1 MDLNIEH
8 KQNDRRGVFLIEG
21 DSGIISELTYSI
33 KNENTIIIDHTETK
47 IPEEGKG
54 FAGKLVAHA
63 VDYAREHNLKIDP
76 LCPFAEVQFERHPEY
91 NDVRA

>member
-8 KQNDRRGVFLIEG
+8 KQNDRRGVFFIEG

-33 KNENTIIIDHTETK
+33 KDKHTLILDHTETK

-54 FAGKLVAHA
+54 FASKLVAHS
-63 VDYAREHNLKIDP
+63 VDYARENSLKIEP
-76 LCPFAEVQFERHPEY
+76 LCPFAEVQFDRHPEY